1 MNKLILAL
9 LSVTT
14 IASAAVPANAQN
26 TGVSQTSEQS
36 NITTGNYNTTTQRT
50 SQTITK
56 EKRRGERGANT
67 AIIQNSRQISDTAGD
82 GNTSVQQGRQTYEQ
96 KGKYP
101 HN

>member
-26 TGVSQTSEQS
+26 TGVSQTSEQY
-36 NITTGNYNTTTQRT
+36 NITTGNYNTTKQGT

-56 EKRRGERGANT
+56 GKRRGERGANT

-82 GNTSVQQGRQTYEQ
+82 GNTSVQRGRQTYEQ